1 MSGSLPLP
9 IIYYNNQEKL
19 FTLLLKIEKGANSI
33 HETFSFSVAGNMIK
47 AEAQSIFHSL
57 YMENVPLGS
66 QGLPG
71 MRINSEPIQR
81 KDADLLSGM
90 GGCLY
95 WVKRRTLQLRLQQGI
110 HINVNI
116 KSKGQFLGILLLN
129 PCFDCERMCIHKS
142 NMYISFFLW
151 KIIYINGYKVVW
163 KELCLFEI
171 IGTFSFD
178 CFFCNEWLL

>member
-9 IIYYNNQEKL
+9 IIYCNNQEKL

-142 NMYISFFLW
+142 NMYISFFYE
-151 KIIYINGYKVVW
+151 K
-163 KELCLFEI
+163 LFTLMDTKWYEK
-171 IGTFSFD
+171 
-178 CFFCNEWLL
+178 NYHYLH